1 MEAEQV
7 CSKEA
12 DRGPVVATGRL
23 KWRPVRDALA
33 VGLLVA
39 LLWAPL
45 ILANLWVSHDSQIQS
60 FNARLQL
67 HTVAMSRSLYQ
78 HAAVL
83 RRILQKLGDQGV
95 TAPKSDSVAELLEDW
110 VSFQRG
116 SLGVFVM
123 EGSQPRLRSLK
134 MPASEVDV
142 VQSGLERQVGDLKGK
157 IAKQRAIPEGN
168 REESQGGI
176 LQYSVVSGFPFEI
189 SGHRVMVLYG
199 EAERSPQ
206 EGAAGVGLLL
216 DLDVYLNDLRLPVD
230 SGAMDSVRVSL
241 YTQTN
246 QLLLGSVMSAKD
258 YPCLC
263 DLMVP
268 GDVWR
273 LQGLPS
279 GGWAGW
285 SAGLILANTVSGLAM
300 AIAAAV
306 VTLLYSRDR
315 VDFAVELSRVN
326 QGLSEALEQRLRS
339 EQARD
344 RALAD
349 LSRSRQLESVGRL
362 AGGVAHEFNN
372 LLQVILGHTDL
383 LLTEVLASR
392 PLADGLQQ
400 IDRAGRR
407 AAELTKQ
414 LLLFARRE
422 PQEAAVVDVA
432 SAVSE
437 GLRLMKPALK
447 KKTRVDWSA
456 PDVRLLVAMDGLR
469 FDQILLNLLLNADLA
484 MADGGVIE
492 LRVWEAA
499 AGEFAGA
506 AVTCE
511 QRSVVLTIADQ
522 GCGMSEETLSRVFDP
537 FFSTRGPA
545 AGTGLGLSLVY
556 GLMKQCG
563 GQIHLSS
570 EVDRGT
576 TVTLIFPS
584 VV

>member
-1 MEAEQV
+1 
-7 CSKEA
+7 
-12 DRGPVVATGRL
+12 
-23 KWRPVRDALA
+23 
-33 VGLLVA
+33 
-39 LLWAPL
+39 
-45 ILANLWVSHDSQIQS
+45 
-60 FNARLQL
+60 
-67 HTVAMSRSLYQ
+67 
-78 HAAVL
+78 
-83 RRILQKLGDQGV
+83 
-95 TAPKSDSVAELLEDW
+95 
-110 VSFQRG
+110 
-116 SLGVFVM
+116 
-123 EGSQPRLRSLK
+123 
-134 MPASEVDV
+134 
-142 VQSGLERQVGDLKGK
+142 
-157 IAKQRAIPEGN
+157 
-168 REESQGGI
+168 
-176 LQYSVVSGFPFEI
+176 
-189 SGHRVMVLYG
+189 
-199 EAERSPQ
+199 
-206 EGAAGVGLLL
+206 
-216 DLDVYLNDLRLPVD
+216 
-230 SGAMDSVRVSL
+230 
-241 YTQTN
+241 
-246 QLLLGSVMSAKD
+246 
-258 YPCLC
+258 
-263 DLMVP
+263 
-268 GDVWR
+268 
-273 LQGLPS
+273 
-279 GGWAGW
+279 
-285 SAGLILANTVSGLAM
+285 
-300 AIAAAV
+300 
-306 VTLLYSRDR
+306 

-344 RALAD
+344 RAMAD